1 MRKVKCTDA
10 FLTEYDKYIGPT
22 PDMPTPDLQTWL
34 ILTANWIIGQYLTR
48 FLVALGSMLP
58 LALCV
63 WISMDKR

>member
-10 FLTEYDKYIGPT
+10 FFAELDKYIGPI
-22 PDMPTPDLQTWL
+22 PDEPIPDLQTWL
-34 ILTANWIIGQYLTR
+34 ILAANWIIGQYLTR

-58 LALCV
+58 LVLCV